1 MSRAGQLPAQS
12 DLIDVKEILKA
23 YYEILP
29 DINNPDQ
36 KVTFGTSG
44 HRGKSSVGSFNE
56 AHIIAIVASLV
67 EYRKSRGIFGPI
79 FIGFDTHLLSI
90 PAFRTTLQVL
100 IAAGIRCSIDSH
112 ITEEILDLAEKGKV
126 PKNSSIWTP
135 TPAISRAILRYN
147 QKVDTENFVK
157 LQNGEETDSEKFADG
172 IVITPSH
179 NPPTD
184 GGFKYNSENGGPAD
198 SEATKIIE
206 NRANEIL
213 KSGEWRN
220 IAIAE
225 FSTALEKSQKIDF
238 RAEYIEDLKNAI
250 DMDVVAKSDIRIG
263 IDSMGG
269 ASIDYWSEIAKV
281 YNLNLTVIN
290 DQVDP
295 QFPFVTLDWDEKIRM
310 DCSSK
315 DAMNGAVLFANSNA
329 DFDILAGND
338 GDADRHG
345 IVSRTSEND
354 KFILMNPN
362 HFLAVAIY
370 YLWQNRPDWFKNGRV
385 PKIGKTLVSSSLI
398 DRVVSDLN
406 ASLFEVPVGFKWL
419 VDGLLSGD
427 LGFGGEES
435 AGASFLNKDGR
446 AWTTDKDGI
455 IMTLLAAEIMAKT
468 SKSPAKIYQELTG
481 KFGESWYERID
492 APADSEQKQRLTNL
506 RAKDVDA
513 EELAGE
519 KILHKE
525 ITASGNGVTIGGLK
539 VVTENAWFAARPSG
553 TENVY
558 KIYAESFISRE
569 HLREVQIVA
578 KKVVAKAIE

>member
-1 MSRAGQLPAQS
+1 MSRAGQLPTQS
-12 DLIDVKEILKA
+12 DLIEIKEVLKS

-44 HRGKSSVGSFNE
+44 HRGKSSTGSFNE
-56 AHIIAIVASLV
+56 AHIIAIAASLV

-100 IAAGIRCSIDSH
+100 TAANIRCGIDSH
-112 ITEEILDLAEKGKV
+112 ITEELLDLAEKGKV

-135 TPAISRAILRYN
+135 TPVISRTILRYN

-157 LQNGEETDSEKFADG
+157 LQNGEETSSEKFADG

-198 SEATKIIE
+198 SEVTKIIE
-206 NRANEIL
+206 KRANEIL
-213 KSGEWRN
+213 RNGEWRN

-225 FSTALEKSQKIDF
+225 FSTALKKSKKINF
-238 RAEYIEDLKNAI
+238 RVEYIEDLKNVI
-250 DMDVVAKSDIRIG
+250 DMDVIAKSDIQIG
-263 IDSMGG
+263 VDSMGG
-269 ASIDYWSEIAKV
+269 ASIDYWPEIAKV

-290 DQVDP
+290 DQVVP

-315 DAMNGAVLFANSNA
+315 DAMSGTVSFADSNVE
-329 DFDILAGND
+329 FDILAGND

-345 IVSRTSEND
+345 IVSRISEDD
-354 KFILMNPN
+354 KFTLMNPN

-370 YLWQNRPDWFKNGRV
+370 YLWQNRPDWFKNEYV
-385 PKIGKTLVSSSLI
+385 PKVGKTLVSSSLI
-398 DRVVSDLN
+398 DRVADDLN
-406 ASLFEVPVGFKWL
+406 ADLIEVPVGFKWF
-419 VDGLLSGD
+419 VDGLLSGSF
-427 LGFGGEES
+427 GFGGEES
-435 AGASFLNKDGR
+435 AGASFIDKNGEVW
-446 AWTTDKDGI
+446 ATDKDGI
-455 IMTLLAAEIMAKT
+455 ILVLLAVEILAKT
-468 SKSPAKIYQELTG
+468 GKSPAKIHQELTE

-492 APADSEQKQRLTNL
+492 APANLGQKQRLANL
-506 RAKDVDA
+506 RAEDVDA

-519 KILHKE
+519 KILRKE
-525 ITASGNGVTIGGLK
+525 TTASGNGIKIGGLK
-539 VVTENAWFAARPSG
+539 VATENAWFAARPSG
-553 TENVY
+553 TEDVY
-558 KIYAESFISRE
+558 KIYAESFISHE
-569 HLREVQIVA
+569 HLREVQA
-578 KKVVAKAIE
+578 AAEEVVVRAIE